1 MTRKIIITNDGA
13 HSIFSSQINESYHS
27 KHGSIV
33 EAEHVFIKHGL
44 LAINKKNINILEIG
58 FGTGLNAL
66 LSLQKS
72 IQKNININYHAIE
85 LYPITKD
92 EYLQL
97 NFPKLIGME
106 KSAFNKLHE
115 SEWEKKNQITKNFKL
130 TKYKISIEEFKTKKS
145 FDIIYF
151 DAFSPEKQP
160 ELWTKKI
167 FSKMYSNLKS
177 NGFIVTYCAKGIV
190 KRTLKEIGFE
200 VLSLDGPPG
209 KRQMTKANRK

>member
-1 MTRKIIITNDGA
+1 M
-13 HSIFSSQINESYHS
+13 
-27 KHGSIV
+27 
-33 EAEHVFIKHGL
+33 
-44 LAINKKNINILEIG
+44 
-58 FGTGLNAL
+58 
-66 LSLQKS
+66 
-72 IQKNININYHAIE
+72 NYHAIE

-97 NFPKLIGME
+97 NFPELIGME

-115 SEWEKKNQITKNFKL
+115 SKWEKKNQITKNFKL

-167 FSKMYSNLKS
+167 FSKMYSNL
-177 NGFIVTYCAKGIV
+177 
-190 KRTLKEIGFE
+190 
-200 VLSLDGPPG
+200 
-209 KRQMTKANRK
+209 